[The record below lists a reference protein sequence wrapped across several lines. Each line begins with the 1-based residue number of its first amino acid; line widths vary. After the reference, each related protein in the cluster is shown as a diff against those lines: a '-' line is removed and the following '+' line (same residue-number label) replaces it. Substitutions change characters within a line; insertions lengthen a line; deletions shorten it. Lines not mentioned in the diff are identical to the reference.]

1 MGDSEEEADRPATP
15 RTAPAW
21 DVDERELHLDS
32 LAVASRRLAV
42 SNFPVQDLRDD
53 VSTDDYL
60 VDAGILVNQRFF
72 RLAASPPA
80 VCETCLRHRSAQSVM
95 SDIWAHVF
103 S

>member
-1 MGDSEEEADRPATP
+1 MRDGGEEAGRPATP
-15 RTAPAW
+15 RTAPTW
-21 DVDERELHLDS
+21 DVDERELHDDGYS
-32 LAVASRRLAV
+32 LADRRLAV

-80 VCETCLRHRSAQSVM
+80 VCETCLRHRPAQ
-95 SDIWAHVF
+95 
-103 S
+103 